1 MHIFFVSSPVVTI
14 RNAGGTTFRGFL
26 VQAQNPAGDQIG
38 TFVPQ
43 ASNNNQQL
51 LDCTASSQ
59 PAMVS
64 LLWYYL
70 HSSIKVFL

>member
-1 MHIFFVSSPVVTI
+1 MHIFVSSPVVTI
-14 RNAGGTTFRGFL
+14 WNGGDTTFRGFL
-26 VQAQNPAGDQIG
+26 VQAQNQAGDQIG

-43 ASNNNQQL
+43 AGNNNQQL

-59 PAMVS
+59 PVGVS